1 MNRQFTN
8 RIRSVVLAGGVVLAA
23 SAGGLGGCVAQE
35 DYDGLHRQIDSLE
48 NRNGVLMR
56 ERDEALRQLAD
67 ANAALARNEAALDA
81 LRRINQELTGKL
93 QGMGADLAGLMGQ
106 IDGLKLQAL
115 DPSTDALLR
124 ELAAAYPDL
133 ITYDAAKGMLRFNS
147 DLTFNSGDD
156 AVKPEGREALRAL
169 AEILKN
175 PVATGYDVIV
185 LGHTDAQPIGRSANR
200 FATNI
205 HLSVG
210 RSISVRRVLVDQ
222 GVTAGKLQ
230 VAGWG
235 EHRPAVPNTPSG
247 NTPANRRVEIYLA
260 RPKAADGTVPGP
272 ATDVEAAPTSTTAEP
287 SRGSSPARP
296 SEILK

>member
-8 RIRSVVLAGGVVLAA
+8 RIGSVMLGGGLVLALA
-23 SAGGLGGCVAQE
+23 AGGLGGCVAQE

-56 ERDEALRQLAD
+56 ERDEAMRQLAD
-67 ANAALARNEAALDA
+67 ANAALARNESALDA
-81 LRRINQELTGKL
+81 LRRINQELTGRL
-93 QGMGADLAGLMGQ
+93 QGMGADLAGLVGQ
-106 IDGLKLQAL
+106 LDTLKLQAL

-175 PVATGYDVIV
+175 PVASGYDVIV
-185 LGHTDAQPIGRSANR
+185 LGHTDAQPIGRSAYR
-200 FATNI
+200 FPTNI

-210 RSISVRRVLVDQ
+210 RAISVRRELVDQ
-222 GVTAGKLQ
+222 GVTAGKMQ

-235 EHRPAVPNTPSG
+235 EHRPSVPNTPSG
-247 NTPANRRVEIYLA
+247 NTPANRRVEIYLT
-260 RPKAADGTVPGP
+260 RPKASEGTIPGP
-272 ATDVEAAPTSTTAEP
+272 GADVEAAASSTTAQP
-287 SRGSSPARP
+287 ARGGSPARP
-296 SEILK
+296 GDILK

>member
-8 RIRSVVLAGGVVLAA
+8 RIRSVVLAGGAVLAA

-56 ERDEALRQLAD
+56 ERDDALRQLAD

-106 IDGLKLQAL
+106 LDGLKLQAL

-169 AEILKN
+169 GEILKN

-200 FATNI
+200 FPTNI

-247 NTPANRRVEIYLA
+247 NTPANRRVEIYLT
-260 RPKAADGTVPGP
+260 RPKAAEGTIPGP
-272 ATDVEAAPTSTTAEP
+272 GTDVEAAPANRTAEP
-287 SRGSSPARP
+287 ARGGSPSRPG
-296 SEILK
+296 EILK

>member
-8 RIRSVVLAGGVVLAA
+8 RIGSVMLGGGLVLALA
-23 SAGGLGGCVAQE
+23 AGGLGGCVAQE

-56 ERDEALRQLAD
+56 ERDAALRQLAD
-67 ANAALARNEAALDA
+67 ANAALARNEAALEA

-106 IDGLKLQAL
+106 LDTLKLQAL

-156 AVKPEGREALRAL
+156 TVKPEGREALRAL

-175 PVATGYDVIV
+175 PVASGYDVIV

-200 FATNI
+200 FPTNI

-210 RSISVRRVLVDQ
+210 RAISVRRVLVDQ
-222 GVTAGKLQ
+222 GVIPGKMQ

-247 NTPANRRVEIYLA
+247 NTPANRRVEIYLT
-260 RPKAADGTVPGP
+260 RPKASEGTIPGP
-272 ATDVEAAPTSTTAEP
+272 GTDVEAVPTSRTAEP
-287 SRGSSPARP
+287 ARGGSPARP
-296 SEILK
+296 GDILK